1 MKKRDLHK
9 AYGETPQ
16 SFHNTIVRTL
26 NTLDTDTSSV
36 RNTSQAQV
44 FGDFDKE
51 SILTIQPK
59 RKSLLKTAGIC
70 ALAAAVI
77 AGGAVS
83 ANTFLPKFT
92 NPDTSTNAV
101 QTPAAQLVRTSTP
114 DQPEITEIPPNDRHI
129 TLVLTQAENAPEYA
143 KMSINYLPDGVIED
157 NGKYSLNG
165 NHEEMCFTIV
175 GERVVGT
182 DVFTDN
188 DVIGTVVSAEELN
201 IGGNTAILANF
212 DVDPYSRRFYIF
224 YEDMAV
230 LVTGYVTKDVPD
242 EELRKVLENITVE
255 ECDEGEHNLTPL
267 SLANGFHTYE
277 EEKSE
282 ELEEDYETIWS
293 EVKLGQKISFDD
305 SLEKLYKEYY
315 TFNKCG
321 IDYTVDKIEVLDNIS
336 DLHYTHFNGATR
348 FEGAKDIMN
357 EMVDENGNFTSYT
370 REYYQWDEKEFENKL
385 VKTDTATRCL
395 VYAAVTFANTT
406 DEPRD
411 FELFHFNMARFK
423 NVNGKLEFYNES
435 TNPDVPVL
443 PNCGEVV
450 YNDDYDDE
458 NGCYYVY
465 LDPHS
470 TKTVHIGFLAD
481 TDQLD
486 NLYLFTDESYTGSH
500 IVFNPVKSAFLL
512 SDTTEC
518 VNACIKVR

>member
-1 MKKRDLHK
+1 MKKKDLMN
-9 AYGETPQ
+9 AYGKAPQ
-16 SFHNTIVRTL
+16 SFHNSIVRTL
-26 NTLDTDTSSV
+26 NTLDTGTSSV
-36 RNTSQAQV
+36 RNTSQVQA
-44 FGDFDKE
+44 FSDFDE
-51 SILTIQPK
+51 ENILTIQTKKSSFPK
-59 RKSLLKTAGIC
+59 IFAVC
-70 ALAAAVI
+70 ALAAAV
-77 AGGAVS
+77 AVGGAVS
-83 ANTFLPKFT
+83 AKTILPKFSS
-92 NPDTSTNAV
+92 PDTGTNTR
-101 QTPAAQLVRTSTP
+101 QIPAAQPVQTSTP

-182 DVFTDN
+182 DVFTDD

-212 DVDPYSRRFYIF
+212 NVDPYSRRFYIF

-267 SLANGFHTYE
+267 SLANEFNAYE

-315 TFNKCG
+315 TCNKCG

-336 DLHYTHFNGATR
+336 DLHYTHFDGATR
-348 FEGAKDIMN
+348 FEGTKDISQ
-357 EMVDENGNFTSYT
+357 MVDENGNFTSYI
-370 REYYQWDEKEFENKL
+370 REYYQWDEEEFENKL

-395 VYAAVTFANTT
+395 VYASVTFTNTT

-423 NVNGKLEFYNES
+423 NVNGKLEFYDES
-435 TNPDVPVL
+435 TNPDVPEL
-443 PNCGEVV
+443 YNCGEVI

-500 IVFNPVKSAFLL
+500 IVFNPEKSAFLL
-512 SDTTEC
+512 SDTPEC